1 MLAALLQQQLNS
13 VIIPFWREQARFAKQ
28 HSEEPYLLSEASI
41 GHAARFLRQLT
52 V

>member
-13 VIIPFWREQARFAKQ
+13 VIIPFWREQARFADQ
-28 HSEEPYLLSEASI
+28 HGVDPYVLPKTSI
-41 GHAARFLRQLT
+41 GHAARFLRQLA